1 MMNEYIH
8 KFCLA
13 AKQAGLEKLN
23 FYIEEKLCRDLSV
36 YQGALEHMQR
46 SEVSQVFI
54 EALVEGKAGSIFL
67 ENLDEA
73 LIPEYIQ
80 SIKDNAGLCDKTFMP
95 YELQNLDQV
104 PFVDYRFT
112 DLEETVAAMC
122 QAEKTAYD
130 TDSRIASGV
139 QVHVQETGQRFTLA
153 DENENI
159 ATDVILGGKAGIHLV
174 ARDGELVQPG
184 GKGKPFHGQ
193 MPDLDALAR
202 QAAEGAVSRLGAG
215 SCATGSYPVVLDAR
229 VMGELLD
236 AFMPAFFASNVQSRM
251 SVLAGRM
258 GERIAGEN
266 ITIQEDPHMPG
277 GFCTRNFD
285 DEGVR
290 TQFKKILDRGVLSCW
305 LHNRTTSMAAGENS
319 GGNGFKTHF
328 NEAVSTGYTNVY
340 IPAGEHSRDEL
351 IAQMGSGL
359 LITGVSGVFAGA
371 RPNSGD
377 FSLISTGYRVEDG
390 KIGRAVNQ
398 ITIAGNFFDMLKQVQ
413 AIANDEYWLIA
424 ANGNVRTPSVYV
436 KSLAISGKE

>member
-1 MMNEYIH
+1 
-8 KFCLA
+8 
-13 AKQAGLEKLN
+13 
-23 FYIEEKLCRDLSV
+23 
-36 YQGALEHMQR
+36 
-46 SEVSQVFI
+46 
-54 EALVEGKAGSIFL
+54 
-67 ENLDEA
+67 
-73 LIPEYIQ
+73 
-80 SIKDNAGLCDKTFMP
+80 
-95 YELQNLDQV
+95 
-104 PFVDYRFT
+104 
-112 DLEETVAAMC
+112 
-122 QAEKTAYD
+122 
-130 TDSRIASGV
+130 
-139 QVHVQETGQRFTLA
+139 
-153 DENENI
+153 
-159 ATDVILGGKAGIHLV
+159 
-174 ARDGELVQPG
+174 
-184 GKGKPFHGQ
+184 
-193 MPDLDALAR
+193 
-202 QAAEGAVSRLGAG
+202 
-215 SCATGSYPVVLDAR
+215 
-229 VMGELLD
+229 
-236 AFMPAFFASNVQSRM
+236 
-251 SVLAGRM
+251 M